1 MTIKK
6 HLKNFSS
13 TVLNSYSQIFFSENK
28 VFAIILVVVSFL
40 DVWAGLSGII
50 AVITSN
56 ILAFIMGYN
65 KETIKKGLYG
75 FNSLLTGLGTGLLFQ
90 PSYELLI
97 MVFFASILT
106 LIITINLEGILTK
119 YALPYL
125 SVPFLFGIWAVSLST
140 QNFEALGLSERG
152 IYTYNELYSIGGSTL
167 VNIYETCM
175 SVKGVES
182 IKIYFLSLG
191 AIFFQNNIFAGILI
205 AIGLLYWSRIA
216 FSLSL
221 IGFYTAFWF
230 YAALGA
236 DFSQLA
242 YTFIGFNYILTS
254 IAIGGFFVIPSGKSY
269 LWTILLLP
277 VTVILTASLQK
288 IFIIWG
294 ISIYSLP
301 FNIIV
306 FLFIYALKLRYTK
319 GDSLND
325 NFVRQKTPE
334 KTLYLNKTFAQ
345 VSKNKNFY
353 PLNLPFW
360 GEWSVMQAH
369 NGKYTHQNEW
379 QHAWDFIIL
388 NNENKEFINNGDI
401 VEDYFCY
408 GKNIIAP
415 AAGYIVELADG
426 IEDNIIGEINT
437 ENNWGNSI
445 VIKHSEY
452 FYSQIS
458 HIKKGSLRIKKG
470 DYVAKG
476 KTLAKVGNSGHSPY
490 PHLHFQV
497 QATQYIGS
505 KTINYPL
512 SNYIINNETGFDY
525 KIFGTPELNQKIS
538 VAIPHELLTKATHFI
553 PGKIINVEINNNNIK
568 SKLIWETEKDIYN
581 QTYIKCPTTNSYA
594 YFTAN
599 ETGIYFSNFIGDK
612 KSELF
617 DFFSSFYNV
626 KTAFYKNIIMNSF
639 IGPNMFFNKIFIF
652 FQDFIAPF
660 FLFLKSEYT
669 IKYIYADE
677 NFSPELIKLE
687 SKISKSIF
695 NKNIE
700 NINFDISI
708 KQSGIIEIT
717 KNKSKTITIN

>member
-306 FLFIYALKLRYTK
+306 LLFIYALKLRYTK
-319 GDSLND
+319 GDGLND